1 MCESGTGSSDPFRD
15 GLREQQFRGVGGSGG
30 DRRESLSL
38 DAALSTETDDKLAK
52 RQVSLIFNMDVRV
65 LMHPTS
71 NMRMIV
77 DQFGRVVNGE
87 LRKGDTTISLAKFES
102 SNIVTSSLD
111 SLVNLVRNLDSSER
125 HSSCFQVA

>member
-87 LRKGDTTISLAKFES
+87 LRKGDENYFARQIRILEYSYLITRFFGEPCT
-102 SNIVTSSLD
+102 
-111 SLVNLVRNLDSSER
+111 
-125 HSSCFQVA
+125 